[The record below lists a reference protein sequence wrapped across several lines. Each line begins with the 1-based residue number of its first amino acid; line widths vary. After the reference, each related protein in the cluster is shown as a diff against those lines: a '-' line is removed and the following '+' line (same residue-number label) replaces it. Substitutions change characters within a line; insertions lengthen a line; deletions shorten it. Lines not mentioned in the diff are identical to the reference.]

1 MTYRKTPLF
10 LILSMLQAATSLAA
24 ETVLSGDYLQGK
36 WSESGTQGCTSD
48 QASYV
53 IFSNNRTLQ
62 AGHGKTVSA
71 VGFWEL
77 AEGTV
82 KLHLLVRPSSG
93 GGGHPFYQRRYYY
106 QHMSPKMLS
115 IESDKFDYTHDTG
128 VQAGEK
134 RTLTRC
140 Q

>member
-1 MTYRKTPLF
+1 MTYIKTALF
-10 LILSMLQAATSLAA
+10 FIVLTLQGTTSLAA
-24 ETVLSGDYLQGK
+24 EAVLSSDYLQGK
-36 WSESGTQGCTSD
+36 WSESGKQGCTSEH
-48 QASYV
+48 AGYV
-53 IFSNNRTLQ
+53 IFHNNRIVE

-77 AEGTV
+77 GEDTV
-82 KLHLLVRPSSG
+82 TLHLLVSPTSG
-93 GGGHPFYQRRYYY
+93 GGGHPFYQKRYYY
-106 QHMSPKMLS
+106 QYISPKMVS
-115 IESDKFDYTHDTG
+115 IQSDRFDYTHDTG